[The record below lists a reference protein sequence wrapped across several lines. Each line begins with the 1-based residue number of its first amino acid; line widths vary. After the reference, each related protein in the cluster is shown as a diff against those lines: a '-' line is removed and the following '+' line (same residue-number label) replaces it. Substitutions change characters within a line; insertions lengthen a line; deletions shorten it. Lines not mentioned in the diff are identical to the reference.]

1 MRGIEAKAALTARK
15 FQNLDFRSI
24 ANQNQ
29 CLKLVIVPF
38 SAGGD
43 NSKLMILLISRASL
57 GKRNPALNGMDGR
70 YLKEKKEFEPALCCA

>member
-1 MRGIEAKAALTARK
+1 MRGIEAKAALIARK
-15 FQNLDFRSI
+15 FRNLDFCSI

-57 GKRNPALNGMDGR
+57 GRRNPALNGR
-70 YLKEKKEFEPALCCA
+70 YLKEKKEFEPAFAARR